1 MQRSV
6 IGWVLLAVL
15 GLSLATF
22 ARAQTWQNELALWT
36 DAVKVSPHKPRPFI
50 NLGLA
55 LEQAKDWDGAL
66 QAHQTAF
73 ALAFQ
78 PRLSLYQQRFS
89 QVASETNIARILA
102 QTGHEV
108 EAERM
113 LTDIVRRHP
122 AFSFSRWNYG
132 VLLARTGRCAE
143 AIPQWQAAMQ
153 LDPAFGPMPTCIE
166 PSVLKEQP

>member
-22 ARAQTWQNELALWT
+22 ARAHIWQNELALWA
-36 DAVKVSPHKPRPFI
+36 DATAQAPAKPRPFI

-55 LEQAKDWDGAL
+55 LEQAKDWNGAL
-66 QAHQTAF
+66 RAHQTAY

-78 PRLSLYQQRFS
+78 PRLSQYQQRFS

-113 LTDIVRRHP
+113 LKDIVRRHP
-122 AFSFSRWNYG
+122 AFSYVRWNYG
-132 VLLARTGRCAE
+132 VLLARTGRCEQAV
-143 AIPQWQAAMQ
+143 PQWQAAIQ
-153 LDPAFGPMPTCIE
+153 LEPAFGPMPTCLM
-166 PSVLKEQP
+166 P

>member
-6 IGWVLLAVL
+6 LGWVSLAVL
-15 GLSLATF
+15 GLSVATF
-22 ARAQTWQNELALWT
+22 ARAHTWTNELLLWS
-36 DAVKVSPHKPRPFI
+36 DATAQGPAKPRPWI

-66 QAHQTAF
+66 RAHQTAY
-73 ALAFQ
+73 ALGFQ
-78 PRLSLYQQRFS
+78 PRLSQYQQRFS

-143 AIPQWQAAMQ
+143 AMPQLQAAMQ
-153 LDPAFGPMPTCIE
+153 LDPAFGPMPTCE
-166 PSVLKEQP
+166 P